1 MQSCL
6 VYFARTNESSIPDAE
21 LFQLRDVDTRL
32 YAKNKATGLRVLA
45 GDLLFEIIEADMGT
59 AEQLL
64 DHSSESA
71 YWGEPEILF
80 LAPTKA
86 RSFQSWKLVDAAP
99 VEDFDK
105 SVETLK
111 VLAEQAQQDST
122 QIGKVLSRMLDI
134 FESKKSKQHDAA

>member
-64 DHSSESA
+64 DHSSESE
-71 YWGEPEILF
+71 YWNEPEILF
-80 LAPTKA
+80 LVPTKA
-86 RSFQSWKLVDAAP
+86 RSFQSWKLVNAAP
-99 VEDFDK
+99 VEDFQK

-111 VLAEQAQQDST
+111 ILAEQAQQDKA
-122 QIGKVLSRMLDI
+122 QIGKVLSKMLDT
-134 FESKKSKQHDAA
+134 FQPKKSKQHDAA